1 MKMMIK
7 DKYRPNIHI
16 TPRQGW
22 INDPNGFIYFKNEF
36 HLFCQHNPKDIKW
49 GPMHWLH
56 FISKD
61 LIHFKEVG
69 IVMKPDQEYDQEL
82 GCFSG
87 SSIEKDGKMYVL
99 YTGANYTKQVQC
111 LAISEDGYNFKKS
124 SKNPI
129 IDEKNLPNG
138 YLINDFRD
146 PKVFFKNNKYYVLL
160 AARHKDGYSSI
171 LLYSSDDLLN
181 YQFVNVLM
189 SIKDTM
195 VECPDII
202 FEGDK
207 CALIYS
213 VSNLKQE
220 DDKYQNQFLVA
231 YTVGRLGLNKGIFT
245 PIGEQKELDRGF
257 ECYATHTLR
266 YLYNNYIINWLYS
279 PGSHYDVPDA
289 QYCGQLTLVKK
300 INIAGDSLRMS
311 FLPNVKTEKVQL
323 TSEYLKINNI
333 EIKVDKATHKVTVLR
348 NNMDVS
354 ILDGNNKPIV
364 EKYFYLNDVSSI
376 DIEYV
381 IDHSC
386 VEISFQNGEA
396 FFSFLN
402 FK

>member
-1 MKMMIK
+1 M
-7 DKYRPNIHI
+7 YS
-16 TPRQGW
+16 
-22 INDPNGFIYFKNEF
+22 FSFV
-36 HLFCQHNPKDIKW
+36 
-49 GPMHWLH
+49 
-56 FISKD
+56 SKD

-111 LAISEDGYNFKKS
+111 LAISEDGYNFKKYG
-124 SKNPI
+124 KNPI

-160 AARHKDGYSSI
+160 TARHKDGYSSI
-171 LLYSSDDLLN
+171 LLYSSDDLVS

-189 SIKDTM
+189 NIEDTM

-231 YTVGRLGLNKGIFT
+231 YTVGQLDLNKGIFT

-266 YLYNNYIINWLYS
+266 YLDNNYIINWLYS

-289 QYCGQLTLVKK
+289 KYCGQLTLVKK
-300 INIAGDSLRMS
+300 INIVGDSLRMS

-323 TSEYLKINNI
+323 SSEYLKINNI

-364 EKYFYLNDVSSI
+364 EKYFYLNDVTSI
-376 DIEYV
+376 DIEYI